1 MKITFLAV
9 IPLFC
14 LLSCVEKKVQTKES
28 YNLVASDKQLLFALD
43 PNTKT
48 FILVLFLSIPMCPV

>member
-1 MKITFLAV
+1 MKITLLAV
-9 IPLFC
+9 ISLFC
-14 LLSCVEKKVQTKES
+14 LLSCVDKKVQTKES

-48 FILVLFLSIPMCPV
+48 FILALLTPIIKK